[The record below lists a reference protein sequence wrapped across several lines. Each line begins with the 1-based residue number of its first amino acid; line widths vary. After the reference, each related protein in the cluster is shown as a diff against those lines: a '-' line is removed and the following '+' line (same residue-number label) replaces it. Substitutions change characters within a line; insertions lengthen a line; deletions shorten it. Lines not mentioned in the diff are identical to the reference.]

1 MTLESQIAETLSH
14 YSNLTLPLLAEHED
28 VDASETAVHWILFS
42 RSRFV
47 RNTDGTWR
55 VK

>member
-1 MTLESQIAETLSH
+1 MTLESQIAETLH
-14 YSNLTLPLLAEHED
+14 QGPATLHLIVLMLGND
-28 VDASETAVHWILFS
+28 DSLVNRVGWILFS

-55 VK
+55 VN